1 VARQLKTCII
11 APVRQPIFPGLMS
24 IFFLGCPAVFAAE
37 NSAGTDSP
45 WKLTVRDKDLE
56 IYSRPHAGSPHKE
69 FKAVGT
75 VDAPSR
81 AVCAVIDDFENYP
94 KFMPFTTECRLMKQD
109 ADTMVGYQRLS
120 PKICAD
126 RDYTLR
132 VSKKISPLPDGVL
145 YTSRWSPANE
155 LGPPEKKGIV
165 RVKICEG
172 TWRLEPDGPAKTL
185 ATYCIYTDSGGLM
198 PSFLG
203 DRINISG
210 IRRLF
215 AAIRKQVK
223 DPKYASAAP
232 ASSILARP

>member
-1 VARQLKTCII
+1 MR
-11 APVRQPIFPGLMS
+11 RRIFPGLIS
-24 IFFLGCPAVFAAE
+24 VFVVGCPAVFAAD
-37 NSAGTDSP
+37 NSASSDSA

-56 IYSRPHAGSPHKE
+56 IYSRPHSGSPHKE
-69 FKAVGT
+69 FKAVGI

-81 AVCAVIDDFENYP
+81 AVSAVIDDFENYP
-94 KFMPFTTECRLMKQD
+94 KFMPFTTECRLLKQD
-109 ADTMVGYQRLS
+109 GDTMVGYQCLS

-132 VSKKISPLPDGVL
+132 VSKKTSSVPDGVL

-165 RVKICEG
+165 RVKVCEG
-172 TWRLEPDGPAKTL
+172 TWRLEPNGPAKTL
-185 ATYCIYTDSGGLM
+185 ATYCIYTDSGGFM

-203 DRINISG
+203 ERINISG

-223 DPKYASAAP
+223 EPKYMAASAASP
-232 ASSILARP
+232 ASAKR

>member
-1 VARQLKTCII
+1 
-11 APVRQPIFPGLMS
+11 MS
-24 IFFLGCPAVFAAE
+24 ILFVGCPAGFAAE
-37 NSAGTDSP
+37 NSAGTESG
-45 WKLTVRDKDLE
+45 WKLTVHDKDLE

-69 FKAVGT
+69 FKAIGMI
-75 VDAPSR
+75 DAPSR
-81 AVCAVIDDFENYP
+81 AVSAVIDDFENYP
-94 KFMPFTTECRLMKQD
+94 KFMPFTTEARLVKQD
-109 ADTMVGYQRLS
+109 GDTMIGYQRLS

-155 LGPPEKKGIV
+155 LGPPEKKGVV

-172 TWRLEPDGPAKTL
+172 TWRLEPNGPAKTL
-185 ATYCIYTDSGGLM
+185 ATYSIYTDSGGLM

-203 DRINISG
+203 EHINVSG
-210 IRRLF
+210 IRRLY

-223 DPKYASAAP
+223 EPKYAAAAAASPAPPAP
-232 ASSILARP
+232 AKP

>member
-1 VARQLKTCII
+1 
-11 APVRQPIFPGLMS
+11 MS
-24 IFFLGCPAVFAAE
+24 ILFVGCPAVFAAE
-37 NSAGTDSP
+37 NSAITDSA
-45 WKLTVRDKDLE
+45 WKLTVHDKDLE

-69 FKAVGT
+69 FKAIGMI
-75 VDAPSR
+75 DAPSR
-81 AVCAVIDDFENYP
+81 AVSAVIDDFENYP
-94 KFMPFTTECRLMKQD
+94 KFMPFTTECRLIKQEG
-109 ADTMVGYQRLS
+109 DTMIGYQRLS

-155 LGPPEKKGIV
+155 LGPPEKKGVV

-172 TWRLEPDGPAKTL
+172 TWRLEANGPAKTL
-185 ATYCIYTDSGGLM
+185 ATYSIYTDSGGLM

-203 DRINISG
+203 ERINVSG
-210 IRRLF
+210 IRRLY

-223 DPKYASAAP
+223 EPKYAAASPASPAP
-232 ASSILARP
+232 ARP